1 MRRLLVVVLLYAS
14 EGLAAKPVH
23 PYAFYTK
30 DRIDHLRAA
39 IKSDTLIERGWTA
52 VLAKADK
59 ALTQENPVSAIEDL
73 GLVYRVTGDGK
84 YAQKLKQCLQTLC
97 ALPVWESTALLSRE
111 PAWNAGLDLADRT
124 YKASLA
130 YDCIYDAFSDKER
143 KAFADSIVAKGIRPA
158 LGDWIDGDTRIHSLN
173 SMGHNWWSACVYMA
187 GVGALTVRKEEPEA
201 NEWIKTIADASLQ
214 WFDFEGDVLNNKPR
228 TFDRAGG
235 FYESVG
241 YASFAMKEYLLFR
254 LAYTNIEGKPPFDIP
269 LLKTLGDFFTQASY
283 PNDGPLLRVDFG
295 DSHADNRDWYPV
307 LLLLANGYDSPA
319 NRWLLQQ
326 LGKSERYEQTGMGL
340 AYYTAS
346 AQQTPDLPTTKLYKD
361 MGWALLRS
369 SWDNNATLLA
379 VKSGETWNHAHA
391 DANSFILFYQ
401 GQYLLTDGG
410 TVFYNNPLYSDYYF
424 QSRAHN
430 VVLFNG
436 QAQSTDDEYY
446 GVKTPGHLYNLI
458 DAGDLK
464 YVYGDATGPTARYFE
479 RNFRHFL
486 WIGNV
491 ILVID
496 DLKTYEAGTFEW
508 LLHHGEATAKQV
520 GEDIEVDK
528 GNARVLVRPLFPE
541 TLVNGGFPHDFPEKM
556 VLKEQEGYKD
566 HDAATKESYLSVV
579 APGQTRQTKFITA
592 IILPGQG
599 ALPRIDKI
607 EGKDMIGVKITQDGK
622 ETDVY
627 LNLLADGR
635 MMGRNSNNAFGGWET
650 DAYLTAVTQ
659 AGGVPQ
665 RYFVAYG
672 SYLRREGHVVL
683 NSLSKVFME
692 ADRQNVRLQGQPR
705 IEADLAIPG
714 QPAHIN
720 LNGKTVA
727 PLYNGTQAHL
737 LIEETQP

>member
-1 MRRLLVVVLLYAS
+1 MRRLLFVVFLFAAG
-14 EGLAAKPVH
+14 GLAAKPGH
-23 PYAFYTK
+23 TSLYYTK
-30 DRIDHLRAA
+30 ECVDHLRAR
-39 IKSDTLIERGWTA
+39 IKNDTTAWRA
-52 VLAKADK
+52 VLKKADG
-59 ALTQENPVSAIEDL
+59 ENSLQAVEEL
-73 GLVYRVTGDGK
+73 GLVYRVTGEEK
-84 YAQKLKQCLQTLC
+84 YARKLKQCLQTLC
-97 ALPVWESTALLSRE
+97 AQPVWESAALLSRE

-124 YKASLA
+124 YKASVA
-130 YDCIYDAFSDKER
+130 YDCIYDYLDEKER
-143 KAFADSIVAKGIRPA
+143 KAFADSITRKGILPA
-158 LGDWIDGDTRIHSLN
+158 LGDWIEGDTRIHSLN
-173 SMGHNWWSACVYMA
+173 SMGHNWWSSCVFMA
-187 GVGALTVRKEEPEA
+187 GVGALAVREEEPEA
-201 NEWIKTIADASLQ
+201 QKWIEKIAGASLQ

-228 TFDRAGG
+228 TFDRDGG

-254 LAYTNIEGKPPFDIP
+254 LAYTNVIHKAPYDVP
-269 LLKTLGDFFTQASY
+269 LLQKLGDFFAQASY

-319 NRWLLQQ
+319 NRWLLHQ
-326 LGKSERYEQTGMGL
+326 LGKSEHYEQTAMGL
-340 AYYTAS
+340 AYDEERPAPV
-346 AQQTPDLPTTKLYKD
+346 TPGLKNAMLYKD
-361 MGWALLRS
+361 MGWAMLRS

-479 RNFRHFL
+479 RNYRHFL

-496 DLKTYEAGTFEW
+496 DLKTYEPGTFEW
-508 LLHHGEATAKQV
+508 LLHHGDATAKQV
-520 GEDIEVDK
+520 GQDIVVSK
-528 GNARVLVRPLFPE
+528 GNAHVLVRPLFPE
-541 TLVNGGFPHDFPEKM
+541 TLVNGGFPHDFPEKL
-556 VLKEQEGYKD
+556 VLSEQEGYKD
-566 HDAATKESYLSVV
+566 HDANTKESYLSIK
-579 APGQTRQTKFITA
+579 APEQTRQTKFITA
-592 IILPGQG
+592 IILPDS
-599 ALPRIDKI
+599 ANKLPSIEKR
-607 EGKDMIGVKITQDGK
+607 EGKDMIGVTIIQGDK
-622 ETDVY
+622 ESVVY

-635 MMGRNSNNAFGGWET
+635 MMGRNSNNSFDGWET
-650 DAYLTAVTQ
+650 DAYLTVITSEKGKAE
-659 AGGVPQ
+659 

-672 SYLRREGHVVL
+672 SYLRKNKQVIL
-683 NSLSKVFME
+683 DSLSKVFI
-692 ADRQNVRLQGQPR
+692 VLP
-705 IEADLAIPG
+705 
-714 QPAHIN
+714 
-720 LNGKTVA
+720 
-727 PLYNGTQAHL
+727 
-737 LIEETQP
+737 